1 MESTDLYSD
10 AHLTVAAVRILERR
24 NSVPPSIEDVCSF
37 LSFSPEQGHFIC
49 RKLVGMGAIE
59 IVEGAYGTRLFIN
72 NHLALEEI
80 PKGQKAAGMDEELK
94 KFQDSR
100 KELTKKVASIQAQQA
115 EKKKNL
121 FADLENQLKKHL
133 DKKSEPKKGSQ

>member
-10 AHLTVAAVRILERR
+10 AHLTVAAIRILERR
-24 NSVPPSIEDVCSF
+24 NSVPPSIEDVCNF
-37 LSFSPEQGHFIC
+37 LSFSLEQGNFIC
-49 RKLVGMGAIE
+49 RKLGGIDAIE
-59 IVEGAYGTRLFIN
+59 IVEGAFGTRLFIK

-80 PKGQKAAGMDEELK
+80 PKGMKTSGMDEELK

-100 KELTKKVASIQAQQA
+100 KEFTKKVESIQAQQA

-133 DKKSEPKKGSQ
+133 DKKSGPDREL

>member
-10 AHLTVAAVRILERR
+10 AHLIVAAIRVLERR
-24 NSVPPSIEDVCSF
+24 NSVPPSIEDVCKF
-37 LSFSPEQGHFIC
+37 LSFSLEQGNFIC
-49 RKLVGMGAIE
+49 RKLGGIDAIE
-59 IVEGAYGTRLFIN
+59 IVEGVFGTRLFIK

-80 PKGQKAAGMDEELK
+80 PRGTKTSGMDAELK

-121 FADLENQLKKHL
+121 FAELDSQLKKHL
-133 DKKSEPKKGSQ
+133 DKKTGPQQGR

>member
-1 MESTDLYSD
+1 MEIADLYSD
-10 AHLTVAAVRILERR
+10 AHLTVAAIRVLERR
-24 NSVPPSIEDVCSF
+24 NSVPPSIEEVCNF
-37 LSFSPEQGHFIC
+37 LSFSLEQGNFLC
-49 RKLVGMGAIE
+49 RKLDGIGAIE
-59 IVEGAYGTRLFIN
+59 IVEGVFGTRLFIK

-80 PKGQKAAGMDEELK
+80 PKGAKTTGMDEELR

-133 DKKSEPKKGSQ
+133 DKKTELKN